1 MKPEGWFIMP
11 LNKSNLESAIKTA
24 LETTENKTVDETA
37 AAIAT
42 AIDEYI
48 KSMTITVAGVAT
60 AGTAATQVQTAPVVA
75 TIT

>member
-11 LNKSNLESAIKTA
+11 LNKSNLESAIKSA

-37 AAIAT
+37 AAITT
-42 AIDEYI
+42 AIDEYV

-60 AGTAATQVQTAPVVA
+60 AGTAAAQVQTAPVVA

>member
-1 MKPEGWFIMP
+1 MKREGWFIMP
-11 LNKSNLESAIKTA
+11 LNKSNLESAIKSA

-37 AAIAT
+37 SAITT
-42 AIDEYI
+42 AIDEYV

-60 AGTAATQVQTAPVVA
+60 AGTAAAQVQTAPVVA

>member
-1 MKPEGWFIMP
+1 MP
-11 LNKSNLESAIKTA
+11 LNKSNLESAIKSA

-37 AAIAT
+37 SAITT
-42 AIDEYI
+42 AIDEYV

-60 AGTAATQVQTAPVVA
+60 AGTAAAQVQTAPVVA

>member
-11 LNKSNLESAIKTA
+11 LNKSSLESAIKSA
-24 LETTENKTVDETA
+24 LETTEDKTMDETA

-60 AGTAATQVQTAPVVA
+60 AGTAVAQVQTAPVLA